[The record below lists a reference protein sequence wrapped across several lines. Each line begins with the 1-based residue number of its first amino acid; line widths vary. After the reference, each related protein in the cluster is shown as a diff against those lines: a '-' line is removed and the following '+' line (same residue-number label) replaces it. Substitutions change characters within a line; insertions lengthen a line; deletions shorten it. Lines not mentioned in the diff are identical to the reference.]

1 LYSKARFKNRSVFT
15 KLQNCNWIR
24 NIREIN
30 TSMLM
35 EEYVTLFMM
44 LSTVTLHSGHD
55 EIVWRWTA
63 NGKYSVKSARAEPK
77 CNFFTWLA
85 LHNKTLAADN
95 MEKKNWPCNL
105 TCPLCYCQP
114 EMADHLLMECNY
126 TEALWHIIANRFDLP
141 TYSMLM
147 SKGRLLEWVSH
158 FTSEGQGKQRERRW
172 VLCSPFGGTFG
183 RKGMVGFLRIRSFLF
198 LSLQPCYRR
207 RLSSS
212 LELILFDDQC
222 KF

>member
-1 LYSKARFKNRSVFT
+1 
-15 KLQNCNWIR
+15 
-24 NIREIN
+24 
-30 TSMLM
+30 MLL

-44 LSTVTLHSGHD
+44 LSTVTLHSEHD
-55 EIVWRWTA
+55 ENVWRWMA
-63 NGKYSVKSARAEPK
+63 NGKYSVKSAYECQFNGAMAYFPTLDMWKGRAEPK
-77 CNFFTWLA
+77 YNFFAWLA
-85 LHNKTLAADN
+85 LHNKTPAADN

-105 TCPLCYCQP
+105 TCPLCYSQP
-114 EMADHLLMECNY
+114 ETADHLLTECNC

-141 TYSMLM
+141 TYNMLM

-172 VLCSPFGGTFG
+172 VFCSPFGGTFG